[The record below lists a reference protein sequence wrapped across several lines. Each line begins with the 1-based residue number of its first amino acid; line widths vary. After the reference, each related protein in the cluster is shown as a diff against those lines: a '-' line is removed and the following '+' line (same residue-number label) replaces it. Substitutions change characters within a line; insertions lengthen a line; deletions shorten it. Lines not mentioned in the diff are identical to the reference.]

1 MHKKISEMTRSH
13 EDTLVLEIAAESTV
27 MDIEVINLRSVN
39 QPTQQ
44 SHNGMLVTTPL
55 TSAYSSAANSAEWV
69 VRPGCDVLRRLRPRH
84 Q

>member
-1 MHKKISEMTRSH
+1 VHKKISEMTRSH

-44 SHNGMLVTTPL
+44 GAQWDACYNATDKRILLRCKQS
-55 TSAYSSAANSAEWV
+55 V
-69 VRPGCDVLRRLRPRH
+69 VGCISMSRA
-84 Q
+84 

>member
-1 MHKKISEMTRSH
+1 MTRSH

-55 TSAYSSAANSAEWV
+55 TSAYSSAANSRWWV
-69 VRPGCDVLRRLRPRH
+69 VLVCPGRDALRLLRPRH
-84 Q
+84 QWHLR